1 LRRTANLS
9 SCDSALRTNPRS
21 CVVGTQIENFAFT
34 VSRSPQPELSARKR
48 HGHFVEMPLRG
59 RSIASAVKF
68 SSKDGP
74 MSNASSHRL
83 SGDILPRAATK
94 SSILGKPSV
103 KHDVPVDRRRDQ
115 QRTEE
120 IVVLRHL
127 SGQAEQRRRSRDKAR
142 GAARLVN
149 MFQAAA
155 LFFNPPDPAR
165 LALMPRRRTKN
176 ERESVGRLCRHPQG
190 NEAGIPKKTAETL
203 SR

>member
-1 LRRTANLS
+1 LS
-9 SCDSALRTNPRS
+9 SFDRALRTNLRS

-48 HGHFVEMPLRG
+48 HGHFVEMPLRS

-74 MSNASSHRL
+74 NVKRVLAPSLRRHPPTRGNQ
-83 SGDILPRAATK
+83 ILD
-94 SSILGKPSV
+94 LGKPSV

-115 QRTEE
+115 RRTEE

-142 GAARLVN
+142 GAARSVN
-149 MFQAAA
+149 MLQVAA
-155 LFFNPPDPAR
+155 LFDSPDPAGP
-165 LALMPRRRTKN
+165 ALMPRRRSK
-176 ERESVGRLCRHPQG
+176 
-190 NEAGIPKKTAETL
+190 
-203 SR
+203 

>member
-74 MSNASSHRL
+74 NVNASSHRL

-115 QRTEE
+115 RRTEE

-142 GAARLVN
+142 GAARSVN
-149 MFQAAA
+149 MLQAAA
-155 LFFNPPDPAR
+155 LFFDSPDPAR
-165 LALMPRRRTKN
+165 PALMPRRRSKMN
-176 ERESVGRLCRHPQG
+176 AKALVDSAARPQG
-190 NEAGIPKKTAETL
+190 NEAGISKKTAETL